1 KLKEKDMITVA
12 QKMRQE
18 ARQEGIQQGMQR
30 GRQQGMQQGMQKGV
44 KQTARKLLERGVPI
58 EVIASATGL
67 SREEIKKLP
76 KN

>member
-1 KLKEKDMITVA
+1 M
-12 QKMRQE
+12 QQG
-18 ARQEGIQQGMQR
+18 RQEGI
-30 GRQQGMQQGMQKGV
+30 QQGMQKGV
-44 KQTARKLLERGVPI
+44 KQTARKLLEQGVPI

>member
-1 KLKEKDMITVA
+1 MITVA

-18 ARQEGIQQGMQR
+18 ARQEGIQQGMQQGMQR

-44 KQTARKLLERGVPI
+44 KQTAGKLLEQGVPI

-67 SREEIKKLP
+67 SRGEIKKLP